1 MAESPDS
8 QYGTPKGESGKS
20 VADTLVLQCSPL
32 EIGGS
37 PPRTAQAGRNPFVP
51 PKQNATRIQ
60 TKTSSSLSPST
71 ISLSAKLSSPIWNNA
86 LECCIQI
93 TVNKDAHKKNLSLKD
108 KIGGFCDI
116 QKHLL
121 TQNGDLIARNEDLKG
136 VGAGVCSPIY
146 NADSNAAAVLS
157 IVFLGTDC
165 SSPHFVNSVGPS
177 HFDLCRGG
185 TSPVTIM
192 KNSLAVEQIRS
203 SDVWVLCTD
212 GEVPSYEVEDLTQHA
227 EKVEVLPVPIIL
239 IIIGHRRS
247 APNLSNI
254 SVGISFFAAAR
265 DALILFQDYSSG
277 ELFVLNAKGADFEIL
292 KPKNLDDS
300 AGWMSLPRFA
310 DESEFNKHCEE
321 LSISLSPSTGTRT
334 RSVSLGA
341 EWDHTIGNAPVLLS
355 ALLEQNQIR
364 TQDLQNLLAEEAIS
378 QLALLCKT
386 RGQLPQLRDLVVRHK
401 QQEVILRLED
411 RHEELRKAHAA
422 NRKSYSKLRNEPS
435 DEQRQASELNKLI
448 NRGLEIIAGIEK
460 SGHTADILNRK
471 SNRAKR
477 SHLVTAADSE
487 IHLAA
492 LDLSDDINA
501 LRLACAICCGEQQIM
516 SITLKRLDTVEENTT
531 DFALNFPLAAAQAK
545 QNAI

>member
-1 MAESPDS
+1 M
-8 QYGTPKGESGKS
+8 
-20 VADTLVLQCSPL
+20 
-32 EIGGS
+32 
-37 PPRTAQAGRNPFVP
+37 
-51 PKQNATRIQ
+51 
-60 TKTSSSLSPST
+60 
-71 ISLSAKLSSPIWNNA
+71 
-86 LECCIQI
+86 
-93 TVNKDAHKKNLSLKD
+93 
-108 KIGGFCDI
+108 
-116 QKHLL
+116 
-121 TQNGDLIARNEDLKG
+121 
-136 VGAGVCSPIY
+136 
-146 NADSNAAAVLS
+146 
-157 IVFLGTDC
+157 
-165 SSPHFVNSVGPS
+165 
-177 HFDLCRGG
+177 
-185 TSPVTIM
+185 TIM

-411 RHEELRKAHAA
+411 RHGAA
-422 NRKSYSKLRNEPS
+422 KIMERMQSSSENR
-435 DEQRQASELNKLI
+435 D
-448 NRGLEIIAGIEK
+448 
-460 SGHTADILNRK
+460 
-471 SNRAKR
+471 
-477 SHLVTAADSE
+477 
-487 IHLAA
+487 
-492 LDLSDDINA
+492 
-501 LRLACAICCGEQQIM
+501 
-516 SITLKRLDTVEENTT
+516 
-531 DFALNFPLAAAQAK
+531 
-545 QNAI
+545 